1 MILASL
7 NIVFLEPIYLR
18 ILRFIRINKITPAP
32 APARV
37 IIDLVLIVIIA
48 FVIQIDSVSYSILSL
63 ENI

>member
-1 MILASL
+1 MILASS

-37 IIDLVLIVIIA
+37 IIDLVLIVIAA
-48 FVIQIDSVSYSILSL
+48 FVIQLDSVSYSISSL
-63 ENI
+63 ENV